1 MPLHNKKKIR
11 NLRSVKTQMLQIAVC
26 DDEKVFIEK
35 IKKNVSE
42 YFDRHQIE
50 YKIDTFI
57 SGNEFVE
64 LKEKMKDFDIVFMD
78 IDMDGLNGI
87 ETAREMRKVCPDAF
101 LIFVTAFINYTLEG
115 YKVEAIRYVLK
126 DRETLADGL
135 AEALDA
141 VMGKMNMSEEPV
153 PYNFVDAGRRSVSP
167 SQVVYVEN
175 NLHKTAFHLMEQGAE
190 KVYAVYR
197 KLNDI
202 ESDFDS
208 EDLIRTHQ
216 SYLVNVNYVRSVER
230 YLARLESGA
239 EIPISKQ
246 RYRQTQEA
254 FLRKKGAI

>member
-1 MPLHNKKKIR
+1 
-11 NLRSVKTQMLQIAVC
+11 MLQIAVC

-42 YFDRHQIE
+42 YFDRRQIE

-64 LKEKMKDFDIVFMD
+64 LREKMKDFDIVFMD

-141 VMGKMNMSEEPV
+141 VMGKMNMSEEAV
-153 PYNFVDAGRRSVSP
+153 PYNF
-167 SQVVYVEN
+167 
-175 NLHKTAFHLMEQGAE
+175 M
-190 KVYAVYR
+190 
-197 KLNDI
+197 I
-202 ESDFDS
+202 
-208 EDLIRTHQ
+208 
-216 SYLVNVNYVRSVER
+216 
-230 YLARLESGA
+230 
-239 EIPISKQ
+239 
-246 RYRQTQEA
+246 
-254 FLRKKGAI
+254 